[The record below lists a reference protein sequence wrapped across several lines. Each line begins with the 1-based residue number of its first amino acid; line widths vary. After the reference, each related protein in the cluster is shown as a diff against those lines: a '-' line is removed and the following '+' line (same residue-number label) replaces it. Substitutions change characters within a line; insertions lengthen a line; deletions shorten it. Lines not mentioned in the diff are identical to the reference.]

1 MSVAGL
7 NMETEKLISKSSH
20 DRVGSRTMNSSS
32 LMNESCF
39 SACDG
44 RFMDGNRSLGACLM
58 QVKLVGC
65 TFPSVDHY
73 IFLGLVVAIGLA
85 LTL

>member
-39 SACDG
+39 CACDG
-44 RFMDGNRSLGACLM
+44 RFMDGNRSPVGCLM
-58 QVKLVGC
+58 QASLFGF
-65 TFPSVDHY
+65 TFSSVDLY
-73 IFLGLVVAIGLA
+73 ILG
-85 LTL
+85 

>member
-20 DRVGSRTMNSSS
+20 DRLGSRTMNSSS

-39 SACDG
+39 CACDG
-44 RFMDGNRSLGACLM
+44 RFMDGNRSPVGCLM
-58 QVKLVGC
+58 QASLFGF
-65 TFPSVDHY
+65 TFPSVDLY
-73 IFLGLVVAIGLA
+73 ILG
-85 LTL
+85 

>member
-39 SACDG
+39 CACDG
-44 RFMDGNRSLGACLM
+44 RFMDGNRSPVGCLM
-58 QVKLVGC
+58 QASLFGF
-65 TFPSVDHY
+65 TFPSVDLY
-73 IFLGLVVAIGLA
+73 ILG
-85 LTL
+85 

>member
-7 NMETEKLISKSSH
+7 NMETEKLISSH

-39 SACDG
+39 CACDG
-44 RFMDGNRSLGACLM
+44 RFMDGNRSPGNRSPVGCLM
-58 QVKLVGC
+58 QASLFGF
-65 TFPSVDHY
+65 TFPSVDLY
-73 IFLGLVVAIGLA
+73 ILG
-85 LTL
+85 